1 MAVFSLIELGEY
13 MTESEAIEIVRKEKA
28 YMDSHAG
35 RAQSEAYQI
44 AINALEKQI
53 PKKPIIETYRYTTLF
68 ICPYCERKQ
77 GIKYKQYH
85 CIECGQKLDWSD
97 EE

>member
-1 MAVFSLIELGEY
+1 MEINLS
-13 MTESEAIEIVRKEKA
+13 TESAIECLKSNKPTSGYVMLQESID
-28 YMDSHAG
+28 M
-35 RAQSEAYQI
+35 

-77 GIKYKQYH
+77 GIKYKS
-85 CIECGQKLDWSD
+85 ITVLSVVRNWIGVMKNEN
-97 EE
+97 